1 MSRILFFVTLAAFI
15 LATVSAVEEEEKED
29 TAVTARGDNW
39 FKRFFSGNFW
49 KWDR

>member
-1 MSRILFFVTLAAFI
+1 MSRILLFVTLAAFI
-15 LATVSAVEEEEKED
+15 VASVSAVEDEKED